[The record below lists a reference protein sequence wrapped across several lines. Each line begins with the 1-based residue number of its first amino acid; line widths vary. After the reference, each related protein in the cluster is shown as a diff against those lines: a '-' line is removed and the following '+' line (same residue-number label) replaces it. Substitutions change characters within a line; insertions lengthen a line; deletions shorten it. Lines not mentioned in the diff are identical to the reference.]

1 MAVQSEIAPPN
12 TASTRQQRGRE
23 RVDAILDAAAALIA
37 EDSLA
42 SVTMH
47 RVAERSR
54 ATIGS
59 MYHFFPDVTAVIEAL
74 AERIEQDIQTLVL
87 AVDASEIDWATLTT
101 TAAVDAFLDPIIEYG
116 DAHPEL
122 FALLRARLNPDT
134 AALARIDALMLQLTG
149 QIVAARR
156 PQLARAERPACSAA
170 ILGVIEGISRRVDR
184 TTRPQ
189 KRTLLAE
196 MKRAIIA
203 YLDAS
208 R

>member
-1 MAVQSEIAPPN
+1 MAVHSEIAPPN
-12 TASTRQQRGRE
+12 TASKRQQRGRE
-23 RVDAILDAAAALIA
+23 RVDTILDAAAALIA

-47 RVAERSR
+47 RVAERSW

-59 MYHFFPDVTAVIEAL
+59 MYHFFPNVTAVIEAL
-74 AERIEQDIQTLVL
+74 AERIEQDVQTLLL

-116 DAHPEL
+116 DAHPAL
-122 FALLRARLNPDT
+122 FALLRAQLNSE
-134 AALARIDALMLQLTG
+134 ARGLARIDALMLQLTG
-149 QIVAARR
+149 QIVGARR
-156 PQLARAERPACSAA
+156 PQLTRAERLGCSAA
-170 ILGVIEGISRRVDR
+170 ILGVIEGISRRAERVAR
-184 TTRPQ
+184 SP
-189 KRTLLAE
+189 KKTLLAE
-196 MKRAIIA
+196 MKRVIVA